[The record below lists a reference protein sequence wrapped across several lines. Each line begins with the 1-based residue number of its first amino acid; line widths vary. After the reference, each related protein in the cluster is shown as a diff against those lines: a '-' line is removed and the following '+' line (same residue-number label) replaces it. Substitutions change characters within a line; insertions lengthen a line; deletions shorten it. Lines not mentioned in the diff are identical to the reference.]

1 MHAWNICAGSFI
13 QSENGVSLV
22 VIQCIFSHRSQPRT
36 VIMLIAPCFLSTL
49 RAWRAFS
56 HLAASH
62 VPAYP
67 VRTYVLMQHIDPILY
82 DRLVLHIWIHQ
93 QAGNMR
99 AFDPKHPHASTEV
112 LEKHFL
118 LKKKNKKHEE
128 LWDSPWRRVT
138 QWRCR
143 RGERWEA
150 VLTRP
155 GINRLLKNWVEVD
168 GLK

>member
-49 RAWRAFS
+49 RAWGAFS
-56 HLAASH
+56 HLPASH

-67 VRTYVLMQHIDPILY
+67 VLTYVLMQCIDPILY
-82 DRLVLHIWIHQ
+82 SRLVLHIWNHQ
-93 QAGNMR
+93 HAGNMH
-99 AFDPKHPHASTEV
+99 AFDPKHPHASIEV
-112 LEKHFL
+112 LGKQ
-118 LKKKNKKHEE
+118 KKTLRAVRFPVETRH
-128 LWDSPWRRVT
+128 T
-138 QWRCR
+138 MA
-143 RGERWEA
+143 EA
-150 VLTRP
+150 VLTLP
-155 GINRLLKNWVEVD
+155 GINRLLKNWVEMD